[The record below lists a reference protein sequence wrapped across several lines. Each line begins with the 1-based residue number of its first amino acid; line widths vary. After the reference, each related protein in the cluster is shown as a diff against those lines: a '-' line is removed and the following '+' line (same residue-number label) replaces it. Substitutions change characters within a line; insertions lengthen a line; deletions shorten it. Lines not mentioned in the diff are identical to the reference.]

1 MPTIEAQFGLKG
13 SLISAVDL
21 LKGIGVYGG
30 LDIIS
35 VEGATGYLDTNYAG
49 KAAAALEALV
59 RQDFVFVHVEAPD
72 EAGHKGSIP
81 EKIQAIEDF
90 DAKIVKPIFAGL
102 QSMEKNPDFRLVVC
116 MDHLTPISIR
126 THSDQPVP
134 VLLYDSR
141 QQGIKSGLPY
151 SEKNAEKSDILLS
164 SGRDFFNKLLQ
175 RDKERP

>member
-1 MPTIEAQFGLKG
+1 
-13 SLISAVDL
+13 
-21 LKGIGVYGG
+21 
-30 LDIIS
+30 
-35 VEGATGYLDTNYAG
+35 
-49 KAAAALEALV
+49 
-59 RQDFVFVHVEAPD
+59 
-72 EAGHKGSIP
+72 
-81 EKIQAIEDF
+81 
-90 DAKIVKPIFAGL
+90 
-102 QSMEKNPDFRLVVC
+102 MEKNPDFRLVVC

-151 SEKNAEKSDILLS
+151 SEKNAEKSGILLS